1 MFNVKLKT
9 QEDMKYNVWNF
20 IFRNMFVILYSPI
33 SQILWQRIVSHD
45 GSWRRSGLAGSVIHR
60 ASERAREENR
70 GGVRKIILI
79 VILIFKDPEGFLL
92 IAELSESLRLWRSVE
107 SDTYNNLTRVR
118 YEKAAKEMG
127 NVAGK

>member
-1 MFNVKLKT
+1 M
-9 QEDMKYNVWNF
+9 
-20 IFRNMFVILYSPI
+20 
-33 SQILWQRIVSHD
+33 
-45 GSWRRSGLAGSVIHR
+45 
-60 ASERAREENR
+60 
-70 GGVRKIILI
+70 RKIILI